1 VPAET
6 LLATAH
12 EALAAGDWAAARS
25 RFEAALAQ
33 EENAEALLGLGTAEW
48 WLEER
53 SASLR
58 HRERAYA
65 DFRRRPDPLQAA
77 LVALGL
83 VPHYGAALGNLA
95 AAQGW
100 TNRRRGSWSSS
111 IWRRCAGGCCCAA
124 PRSPARRTTARGP
137 RGSPA
142 RTLEVARREGDVDPS
157 CARSPS
163 SAPS

>member
-1 VPAET
+1 M

-12 EALAAGDWAAARS
+12 EALAAGDWSAARS
-25 RFEAALAQ
+25 RFVAELAQ
-33 EENAEALLGLGTAEW
+33 EESAEALLGLGTAEW

-100 TNRRRGSWSSS
+100 TNRAARLVEQFDLAPLRGWVLLCLSL
-111 IWRRCAGGCCCAA
+111 IHI
-124 PRSPARRTTARGP
+124 
-137 RGSPA
+137 
-142 RTLEVARREGDVDPS
+142 
-157 CARSPS
+157 
-163 SAPS
+163 